1 MGKLESINAEEYP
14 HLREAVRVII
24 QALES
29 PEVASQRPVAALVGG
44 GRLWGALPSEKI
56 RLNRGSPAGDWSR
69 GRCAVACTHSG
80 AELLGAKLVWVSL
93 R

>member
-29 PEVASQRPVAALVGG
+29 PEVASQRPVAALVG
-44 GRLWGALPSEKI
+44 
-56 RLNRGSPAGDWSR
+56 
-69 GRCAVACTHSG
+69 
-80 AELLGAKLVWVSL
+80 
-93 R
+93 